1 MKGGIVHLKG
11 IEEVIHRLR
20 AERKEPLC
28 AYVYDLD
35 QLRAHVAHL
44 TASLPT
50 QCRLFYAVKA
60 NSEAPIIKALAPHVH
75 GYEVASPGEI
85 EKVRAVTTEKPIIFG
100 GPGKADVEIEAAI
113 RLGVKLLHVE
123 SIHELRRIQHIADR
137 LEQVAPILLR
147 VNLRGPLPAA
157 TLKMSGAATQFGIDE
172 SDIPYAVTIA
182 RESRNVELMG
192 FHFHS
197 LSNNLD
203 AESHLLVIARYIT
216 RAKAWSE
223 EFGLDLSYLNVGGG
237 IGINYANLQHPFDWN
252 HFIAGLDQILRSNS
266 TLTSTVIFECGR
278 YITAA
283 CGYYAAEVLDIKQNH
298 GKHYAIIRGGTHHFR
313 LPASWQHSH
322 PFTVIP
328 ITDWPYPFARPGTQN
343 TPITVAGQLCTP
355 KDVLASDTFV
365 DSVQAGDIILFH
377 YTGAYG
383 WAISHHDFLS
393 HPHPEHIFLDQG
405 CASS

>member
-1 MKGGIVHLKG
+1 MEDDIVQIHGMEK
-11 IEEVIHRLR
+11 VIRQIR

-28 AYVYDLD
+28 AYLYDLN
-35 QLRAHVAHL
+35 QLRAHATQL
-44 TASLPT
+44 AASLPP
-50 QCRLFYAVKA
+50 QCRFFYAVKA
-60 NSEAPIIKALAPHVH
+60 NSETPILKALAPHVH
-75 GYEVASPGEI
+75 GYEVASLGEI

-100 GPGKADVEIEAAI
+100 GPGKTDAEIEAAI
-113 RLGVKLLHVE
+113 RLRVKLLHVE
-123 SIHELRRIQHIADR
+123 SIQELQRIQYIASR
-137 LEQVAPILLR
+137 LGQVAPILLR

-172 SDIPYAVTIA
+172 SEVPSTIALA
-182 RESRNVELMG
+182 RESRNVELRG

-203 AESHLLVIARYIT
+203 AESHLQIIARYIA

-223 EFGLDLSYLNVGGG
+223 EFGLNLSYLNVGGG
-237 IGINYANLQHPFDWN
+237 IGVNYANLQQQFAWN
-252 HFIAGLDQILRSNS
+252 HFIAGLNQVLSSDS
-266 TLTSTVIFECGR
+266 TPRWTVIFECGR

-328 ITDWPYPFARPGTQN
+328 ITDWPYPFARRGAPN
-343 TPITVAGQLCTP
+343 TAITIVGQLCTP
-355 KDVLASDTFV
+355 KDVLAYDTFV
-365 DSVQAGDIILFH
+365 DSVRVGDIILFH

-393 HPHPEHIFLDQG
+393 HPHPEHIFLDQDNH
-405 CASS
+405 